1 MNRTAVNEA
10 LGVSFLDLLKLAK
23 HSYEKGKE
31 SIEGNKNTSSYSYN
45 SAAESS
51 SKLIAVFPILASRSV
66 SSDTANKIAKYIEAR
81 GCIIIQLALTANNIA
96 NSKNGIEYLRKFHQN
111 LDIGGGSL
119 SSIIQAMDDY
129 IVQNEAHINVEAFRE
144 YFNTLTEA
152 MLDLPTLY
160 QFDRSIKVPLIEEQK
175 IQKTLAEADKL
186 SNKISYDY
194 IVGDSIVG
202 EAEESSIVTKPAVNL
217 VSQDLKKING
227 GTATILN
234 VKFYNDENSKN
245 GTSFIIGI
253 KSKVFGVN
261 SDEIARRI
269 YNDNSDGKFFFN
281 FMRAFTGET
290 GFFKDL
296 VLGLSTIEDD
306 VNSIRKKGAKG
317 DVWRMLQNRAQ
328 IAKNAIRNKETNIA
342 AAITTVVIT
351 QADADYLYKQYN
363 IDINDPKVAARFMKS
378 YNLIG
383 FIICDD
389 TIESLKVMF
398 DDGDKAFEEMSY
410 STLDKSS
417 SDSALKKAI
426 TLMLKR

>member
-10 LGVSFLDLLKLAK
+10 FGISFLDLLKLAK
-23 HSYEKGKE
+23 HSYEEGKE
-31 SIEGNKNTSSYSYN
+31 SIEDIKNTSSYSYN
-45 SAAESS
+45 SAAEAA
-51 SKLIAVFPILASRSV
+51 SKLVAVFPMLVSRSV
-66 SSDTANKIAKYIEAR
+66 TSDTTSKLSKYIEAR

-96 NSKNGIEYLRKFHQN
+96 NSKNGIEYLRRFHQN
-111 LDIGGGSL
+111 LDIGGNSI

-129 IVQNEAHINVEAFRE
+129 IAQNESYINVEAFRE

-152 MLDLPTLY
+152 MLNLPALY
-160 QFDRSIKVPLIEEQK
+160 QFDKAVKIPLIEEQK
-175 IQKTLAEADKL
+175 IQKILAEADSL

-194 IVGDSIVG
+194 IIGGSIVEDSKG
-202 EAEESSIVTKPAVNL
+202 QIDTKPVANL

-227 GTATILN
+227 AAPTILN
-234 VKFYNDENSKN
+234 VKFYNDENAKN
-245 GTSFIIGI
+245 GTNFIIGI

-261 SDEIARRI
+261 SDEIIRRI

-281 FMRAFTGET
+281 FMRAFTGEI

-328 IAKNAIRNKETNIA
+328 IAKNAVRNRETNIA

-363 IDINDPKVAARFMKS
+363 IDINDPKIAARFMKS
-378 YNLIG
+378 YNLLG

-398 DDGDKAFEEMSY
+398 DDGDKSFEEISY
-410 STLDKSS
+410 SMLEKSS

>member
-10 LGVSFLDLLKLAK
+10 LGISFLDLLKLAK
-23 HSYEKGKE
+23 HSYDEGKE
-31 SIEGNKNTSSYSYN
+31 SIEGKKNASSYSYN
-45 SAAESS
+45 SAAEAA
-51 SKLIAVFPILASRSV
+51 SKLVAVFPMLVSRSV
-66 SSDTANKIAKYIEAR
+66 TSDTTSKLSKYIEAR

-96 NSKNGIEYLRKFHQN
+96 NSKNGIEYLRRFHQN
-111 LDIGGGSL
+111 LDIGGNSI

-129 IVQNEAHINVEAFRE
+129 IAQNESYINVEAFRD

-152 MLDLPTLY
+152 MLNLPTLY
-160 QFDRSIKVPLIEEQK
+160 QFDKSFKIPLIEEQK
-175 IQKTLAEADKL
+175 IQKILAEADNL

-194 IVGDSIVG
+194 IIG
-202 EAEESSIVTKPAVNL
+202 SSIVEADEAQIVAKPVANL

-227 GTATILN
+227 AAPTILN
-234 VKFYNDENSKN
+234 VKFYNDENAKN
-245 GTSFIIGI
+245 GTNFIIGI

-261 SDEIARRI
+261 SDEIIRRI

-328 IAKNAIRNKETNIA
+328 IAKNAVRNKETNIA

-363 IDINDPKVAARFMKS
+363 IDINDPKIAARFMKS
-378 YNLIG
+378 YNLLG

-389 TIESLKVMF
+389 AIESLKVMF
-398 DDGDKAFEEMSY
+398 DDGDKSFEEMSY
-410 STLDKSS
+410 SMLEKSS